1 MDILDF
7 TKINAVHITHTNIQ
21 SERQMTNWSFSIFN
35 SKCNISALLTM
46 LQPLT
51 VWITINCGKFWKRWE
66 YQTTWTASWEIC
78 MQVRK
83 QQLELLEETVRTAL
97 RKQTDHSVIFEIA
110 SKYCILDS
118 FADYYGYSIS
128 SKGFFV
134 VDIMIIWVKFTQPT
148 LHFSLLISKM
158 SMLTLAIPC
167 LTTSNLPSFMDL
179 TFQVLIHYCFLQH
192 WT

>member
-1 MDILDF
+1 MLPEWAKPGFSNMWTVNFLMFKLVLEKAEEPEIKLP
-7 TKINAVHITHTNIQ
+7 TSTGSSKKQESSRIT
-21 SERQMTNWSFSIFN
+21 S
-35 SKCNISALLTM
+35 ISALLTM
-46 LQPLT
+46 PKPLT

-66 YQTTWTASWEIC
+66 YQTTWSASWEIC

-148 LHFSLLISKM
+148 PF
-158 SMLTLAIPC
+158 
-167 LTTSNLPSFMDL
+167 
-179 TFQVLIHYCFLQH
+179 
-192 WT
+192 